1 MSEYFVSP
9 ENRRH
14 WNLLKGAQA
23 VGVKL
28 LVNETILRELAA
40 HFRRIANKYTE
51 QVQSEEDF
59 YIADELHIQY
69 VDEILLR
76 SYLYARARGRID
88 TFGDFLDNFVSPNLI
103 HAEDELLEWLRSEFG
118 MLFRSEGSLGIRI
131 DSQEQKTLC
140 DQLRTA
146 KASEMQARN
155 DTRLILTIF
164 GLRDAN
170 NERDSGGILGYKTW
184 WLSKDTTTFEAVRA
198 VLGHKYSVSC
208 YMRPDFLC
216 NYISLAPT
224 KPQVERTF
232 HDMFP
237 SMLGINIS
245 VNLPRE
251 VSDVIHKEI
260 KQHRDKNPN
269 RLRAILRELAER
281 LKVDPDSRTRSY
293 VQGFFKERSPK
304 EGREWR

>member
-1 MSEYFVSP
+1 
-9 ENRRH
+9 
-14 WNLLKGAQA
+14 
-23 VGVKL
+23 
-28 LVNETILRELAA
+28 
-40 HFRRIANKYTE
+40 
-51 QVQSEEDF
+51 
-59 YIADELHIQY
+59 
-69 VDEILLR
+69 
-76 SYLYARARGRID
+76 
-88 TFGDFLDNFVSPNLI
+88 
-103 HAEDELLEWLRSEFG
+103 
-118 MLFRSEGSLGIRI
+118 
-131 DSQEQKTLC
+131 
-140 DQLRTA
+140 
-146 KASEMQARN
+146 
-155 DTRLILTIF
+155 
-164 GLRDAN
+164 
-170 NERDSGGILGYKTW
+170 
-184 WLSKDTTTFEAVRA
+184 
-198 VLGHKYSVSC
+198 
-208 YMRPDFLC
+208 MRPDFLC